1 MTATVPPSPA
11 SPAQRPPPKS
21 GLNSIRDMLLRDLLL
36 LCLGT
41 CFHVFILYPLTAY
54 EDLFTPEGLIPIRP
68 GHLLIGYLILILVG
82 HVLPWLR
89 FFQQVKKKRLP
100 SAADATPPSMLLSGA
115 IAIIPLPLYLIVFPA
130 NPYASILG
138 IAAAMLQARLLMLST
153 PADASREAFNFRR
166 LRSFDVTREGLLH
179 PATLRQAKLALAGLG
194 VVTLYQAG
202 GLLLPKPPMV
212 VTATILA
219 AGTLLAS
226 LVAEIKILRH
236 FKLIISWKAR
246 YLPPDHP
253 RVAEADLKTLITA
266 EFWRRLPGSFWATV
280 ALTVGFV
287 IIIALPSTRHLCL
300 LALFIRQIAATV
312 FLGKGA
318 PRPHGFWERLFERPG
333 QLLITSFLALIFCG
347 GIILALPVCSAS
359 GESVGI
365 INGMFTATSAVCVTG
380 LSVLDIATAFTAT
393 GQAVIIVLVQLGG
406 LGIMTISLFVVIM
419 LSHKLGVRGDAA
431 MREMTGEERNQAAQR
446 LLKIIV
452 LGTFAIEAIGAAIL
466 ASVYCFDLGYPIH
479 ASLAHAVFL
488 SVSSF
493 CNAGFSLHSD
503 NLMLFAGNPL
513 ALFTIAGLIT
523 LGGLSFI
530 VIIGVI
536 QRLFSRR
543 RIPLGCH
550 ERLVLTMTAIL
561 TLSGLVL
568 FLLFDRHVGFQDL
581 GFVDAVCNAL
591 FMSSSTRTAGF
602 NSINMSGLTAASV
615 LVTIVLMFIGA
626 APSSTG
632 GGVKVTTIGVLFL
645 LLRSWLA
652 GERDVIYAKRRIPP
666 QIIMQAAAVV
676 TLTLTVIAIATISLT
691 VIMPGENIMLI
702 IFETVSAM
710 STVGLSL
717 GLTPRLP
724 EAAKLIIMAIMFL
737 GRIGLL
743 TFLMSLKPRVV
754 SKVQYVDTRI
764 LIG

>member
-1 MTATVPPSPA
+1 MTAAVPPPPA
-11 SPAQRPPPKS
+11 GLAQRPTRKS

-41 CFHVFILYPLTAY
+41 CFHVFILYPLAAY
-54 EDLFTPEGLIPIRP
+54 GDLFTPEGLIPIPP
-68 GHLLIGYLILILVG
+68 GHLLIGYLFLILAG

-89 FFQQVKKKRLP
+89 FFHLVRKERVS
-100 SAADATPPSMLLSGA
+100 SAADATPPSMLMSGA
-115 IAIIPLPLYLIVFPA
+115 IAMIPLPLYLLVFPA

-138 IAAAMLQARLLMLST
+138 IAAAMFQARLLMLSA
-153 PADASREAFNFRR
+153 PAGVSRNAFNFRR
-166 LRSFDVTREGLLH
+166 LRSFDVTREGLLQ
-179 PATLRQAKLALAGLG
+179 PATLRHAKLALAGLG

-202 GLLLPKPPMV
+202 GLLLPKSLMV
-212 VTATILA
+212 ITATLLA

-226 LVAEIKILRH
+226 LVAEIEILRH

-253 RVAEADLKTLITA
+253 RIAEADLKTIITA

-280 ALTVGFV
+280 ALTATLL
-287 IIIALPSTRHLCL
+287 IIIALPSTRHLGL

-318 PRPHGFWERLFERPG
+318 PRPHGFWDRLFERPG
-333 QLLITSFLALIFCG
+333 QLLITSFLGLIFCG

-406 LGIMTISLFVVIM
+406 LGIMTISLFVVTM

-431 MREMTGEERNQAAQR
+431 MREMTGEERNRAAQR

-452 LGTFAIEAIGAAIL
+452 LGTFALEAIGAAIL
-466 ASVYCFDLGYPIH
+466 ASVYCFDLGYPIP

-503 NLMLFAGNPL
+503 NLMLFASNPL

-536 QRLFSRR
+536 QRLSSRR

-550 ERLVLTMTAIL
+550 ERLVLSMTAIL

-568 FLLFDRHVGFQDL
+568 FLFFDRHVGFRDL
-581 GFVDAVCNAL
+581 SFVDAVCNAL
-591 FMSSSTRTAGF
+591 FMSASTRTAGF
-602 NSINMSGLTAASV
+602 NSINMSSLTAASV
-615 LVTIVLMFIGA
+615 LVAIVLMFIGA

-645 LLRSWLA
+645 LLRSWLV

-676 TLTLTVIAIATISLT
+676 TLTLTVIAIAIISLT

-743 TFLMSLKPRVV
+743 TFLMSLKPRIV
-754 SKVQYVDTRI
+754 SKVQYADTRI